1 MLHCKMWAFEMY
13 IYVGLWAE
21 QKVDDTPEVRFNIS
35 CFRAFSRQH
44 EASWMCE
51 VLSGTLVLDR
61 GQRLQF
67 PGLLP
72 SFLPSSRVSFSFG
85 FAALLLILRSSFF
98 LFSPLSF
105 PRFSSFLIFSSISIP
120 SVDLFFP
127 FLGLTPAHS
136 SCSCTSCNRWS
147 GTSNGITPPSL
158 IFFLQATYLM
168 HLTMRPSFGF
178 SLLSLCV
185 FRLKSRSSFAHAILL
200 YWTSLGQ
207 RIG

>member
-1 MLHCKMWAFEMY
+1 
-13 IYVGLWAE
+13 
-21 QKVDDTPEVRFNIS
+21 
-35 CFRAFSRQH
+35 
-44 EASWMCE
+44 MCE

-67 PGLLP
+67 QGLLP

-136 SCSCTSCNRWS
+136 SCSCTRWNRWW
-147 GTSNGITPPSL
+147 GTSHGITPPSL

-200 YWTSLGQ
+200 Y
-207 RIG
+207 